1 MTADDVGTVATK
13 KRKSAAKRRRKRCV
27 APKRRAR
34 AKPRAKRSALDA
46 YTPGVA
52 VGEAEALAGVSSA
65 AAKRKAAAKKRKRAQ
80 ACRKP
85 AKKKRKPAV
94 KRVAPIAQ
102 PVPPPPAAPS
112 APVPPLTSPL
122 AIYSGAFGRR
132 EAERLL
138 WRAGFGP
145 SPGHA
150 EALAALGL
158 DGAVRALT
166 RPAGEPTLT
175 GAEPTDGEGPLFP
188 EDAWGHDHLWFLDRM
203 VRTDQ
208 QLIERMTLIWHDWFA
223 TSGDA
228 VDQRLMIGQ
237 NHTFRRNALGSFHTL
252 VREITADPAMIL
264 WLNQNENSR
273 WNPNENYAREL
284 QELFTLG
291 ADRGAYSE
299 DDVRELARAL
309 TGWTSSWSA
318 ELGSHNFRF
327 VANRHD
333 AGVKTVFGRGGNWN
347 WEDACRLCLEN
358 PLHPS
363 FLVEKLWS
371 YFIPEPPSAGDREA
385 LEQAYTSSGYQVR
398 PLVEAILLHPR
409 LHEGPRMVKP
419 PVVALA
425 GWLRA
430 LRRPIDTGAWNWLCE
445 GAAQRLFHP
454 PNVAGWD
461 DDRWLDTSTL
471 RGRWEMASYAVADRE
486 LQGPSLNEYDETET
500 PEQAVR
506 AARDFW
512 GDPPLTPESVAALT
526 AFATAAVAGP
536 LAVWQRRTYRGLR
549 QNALRVLVATCPD
562 MQTS

>member
-1 MTADDVGTVATK
+1 MP
-13 KRKSAAKRRRKRCV
+13 RHRPRPSRRSRGSLPVYRG
-27 APKRRAR
+27 PFRRA
-34 AKPRAKRSALDA
+34 
-46 YTPGVA
+46 
-52 VGEAEALAGVSSA
+52 
-65 AAKRKAAAKKRKRAQ
+65 Q
-80 ACRKP
+80 
-85 AKKKRKPAV
+85 
-94 KRVAPIAQ
+94 
-102 PVPPPPAAPS
+102 
-112 APVPPLTSPL
+112 
-122 AIYSGAFGRR
+122 
-132 EAERLL
+132 AERLL

-166 RPAGEPTLT
+166 RPAGAPELT
-175 GAEPTDGEGPLFP
+175 GAAPTDGEGPLYP

-208 QLIERMTLIWHDWFA
+208 PLIERMTLVWHDWFA

-237 NHTFRRNALGSFHTL
+237 NETFRRNALGSFHTMA
-252 VREITADPAMIL
+252 REITADPAMIL

-318 ELGSHNFRF
+318 ELGSHDFRF
-327 VANRHD
+327 AANRHD
-333 AGVKTVFGRGGNWN
+333 AGVKTVFGRSGNWD

-358 PLHPS
+358 PHHPS

-371 YFIPEPPSAGDREA
+371 YFIPVPPSAGDRQA
-385 LEQAYTSSGYQVR
+385 LEQAYVASGYEIR
-398 PLVEAILLHPR
+398 PLVEAILLHPQ
-409 LHEGPRMVKP
+409 LHSGPRMVKP

-425 GWLRA
+425 GMLRA

-445 GAAQRLFHP
+445 NAAQRLFHP

-461 DDRWLDTSTL
+461 DERWLDTSTL
-471 RGRWEMASYAVADRE
+471 RGRWELAGYAVGDRE
-486 LQGPSLNEYDETET
+486 LQGPALDQYDETET
-500 PEQAVR
+500 PALAVSK
-506 AARDFW
+506 ARDFW
-512 GDPPLTPESVAALT
+512 GDPPLTAETVATLESFAA
-526 AFATAAVAGP
+526 ACVAGP
-536 LAVWQRRTYRGLR
+536 LAGWQRRTYRGLR
-549 QNALRVLVATCPD
+549 QNALRVLIASCPD

>member
-1 MTADDVGTVATK
+1 VATK
-13 KRKSAAKRRRKRCV
+13 KRKSAAKRRRRKCV
-27 APKRRAR
+27 APKR
-34 AKPRAKRSALDA
+34 KVRAKRSALDSYSSGA
-46 YTPGVA
+46 ATA
-52 VGEAEALAGVSSA
+52 NAEAIAGVSAA
-65 AAKRKAAAKKRKRAQ
+65 AAKRKAAAKKKRRAQ
-80 ACRKP
+80 VCRPAKKRRKP
-85 AKKKRKPAV
+85 ARKPPPV
-94 KRVAPIAQ
+94 AQ
-102 PVPPPPAAPS
+102 PVPPPPAAP
-112 APVPPLTSPL
+112 PGPLTSPV
-122 AIYSGAFGRR
+122 AIYSGAFGVR

-150 EALAALGL
+150 QALAALGL
-158 DGAVRALT
+158 HGAVRSLT
-166 RPAGEPTLT
+166 RPAGAPTLT
-175 GAEPTDGEGPLFP
+175 GAAPHDGDGAGLFP
-188 EDAWGHDHLWFLDRM
+188 ADAWGHDQLWFLDRM

-208 QLIERMTLIWHDWFA
+208 PLIERMTLIWHDWFA

-228 VDQRLMIGQ
+228 VDQRLMVGQ
-237 NHTFRRNALGSFHTL
+237 NETFRRNALGSFHTM

-309 TGWTSSWSA
+309 TGWTYSWTA
-318 ELGSHNFRF
+318 ELGSHDFRF

-333 AGVKTVFGRGGNWN
+333 SGFKTVYGRSGKWN

-371 YFIPEPPSAGDREA
+371 YFVPESPSTGDRVA
-385 LEQAYTSSGYQVR
+385 LEQAYVASGYQLR

-409 LHEGPRMVKP
+409 LHSGPRMVKP

-425 GWLRA
+425 GMLRA
-430 LRRPIDTGAWNWLCE
+430 LRRPVDTGAWVWLSE
-445 GAAQRLFHP
+445 GSGQQLFRP

-461 DDRWLDTSTL
+461 DSRWLDTSTL
-471 RGRWEMASYAVADRE
+471 RGRWETASYAVGDRE
-486 LQGPSLNEYDETET
+486 LAGPSLDQYDPAET

-506 AARDFW
+506 KARDFW
-512 GDPPLTPESVAALT
+512 GDPSLTAETVAALT
-526 AFATAAVAGP
+526 SFAATAVAEP
-536 LAVWQRRTYRGLR
+536 LAGWQRGTYRGLR

>member
-1 MTADDVGTVATK
+1 VAATTK
-13 KRKSAAKRRRKRCV
+13 KRKGAVKRRRRRC
-27 APKRRAR
+27 APPKRRRPAKTRAR
-34 AKPRAKRSALDA
+34 RSALDS
-46 YTPGVA
+46 YTPGA
-52 VGEAEALAGVSSA
+52 GEAEAVAGISAA
-65 AAKRKAAAKKRKRAQ
+65 AAKRKAAAKRRKRAQ

-85 AKKKRKPAV
+85 AKKRAKPTP
-94 KRVAPIAQ
+94 KRVAPVAQ
-102 PVPPPPAAPS
+102 PIPPPPAPPPAP
-112 APVPPLTSPL
+112 APPLSSPL
-122 AIYSGAFGRR
+122 AIYSGPFGRR
-132 EAERLL
+132 QAERLL

-166 RPAGEPTLT
+166 RPAGAPTLT
-175 GAEPTDGEGPLFP
+175 GAEPTDGEGPLYP

-208 QLIERMTLIWHDWFA
+208 PLVERMTLIWHDWFA

-228 VDQRLMIGQ
+228 VDQRLMVGQ
-237 NHTFRRNALGSFHTL
+237 NHTLRRNWLGSFHTL

-291 ADRGAYSE
+291 AERGAYGE

-318 ELGSHNFRF
+318 ELGSHDFRF
-327 VANRHD
+327 LANRHD
-333 AGVKTVFGRGGNWN
+333 TGVKTVFGRSGNWN
-347 WEDACRLCLEN
+347 WEDACRLCVEH

-363 FLVEKLWS
+363 FLVEKLWG
-371 YFIPEPPSAGDREA
+371 YFIPEPPSAGDRQA
-385 LEQAYTSSGYQVR
+385 LEQAYVSGGHAIR

-425 GWLRA
+425 GMLRA

-445 GAAQRLFHP
+445 NAAQRLFHP

-471 RGRWEMASYAVADRE
+471 RGRWELAGYAVADRE
-486 LQGPSLNEYDETET
+486 LQGPSLDQYDATET
-500 PEQAVR
+500 AEQAVR
-506 AARDFW
+506 QARDFW
-512 GDPPLTPESVAALT
+512 GDPPLTDETVAALESF
-526 AFATAAVAGP
+526 AATAVAEP
-536 LAVWQRRTYRGLR
+536 LAAWQRRTYRGLR
-549 QNALRVLVATCPD
+549 QNALRVLIASCPD